1 MLLCYVT
8 DRQSL
13 LPHHPPSAAAS
24 PPAPG
29 ILRDNSFAPLLLHVA
44 AAASAG
50 IDWIQLRE
58 KDLAAKHCAA
68 LLAAARGQC
77 RATRAKVLVNDRL
90 DVALAEFADG
100 VHLRE
105 RSLPVSEVCGSLRA
119 SSRLTRHPSLLVGA
133 SCHSV
138 ASAIAAAQ
146 AGAGYIFFGP
156 VFDSP
161 SKRAFGPAQGVSLL
175 AQVCRA
181 VSIPVLAIGGIT
193 AENASTCHS
202 AGAAGIAAI
211 RLFQESVDLPAVVS
225 LLRSA
230 R

>member
-1 MLLCYVT
+1 VILCYVT
-8 DRQSL
+8 DRRSL
-13 LPHHPPSAAAS
+13 IPDNPPPAAAS
-24 PPAPG
+24 PPAHCVWPD
-29 ILRDNSFAPLLLHVA
+29 ISFAPLLLHVA

-50 IDWIQLRE
+50 VDWIQLRE
-58 KDLAAKHCAA
+58 KDLAAQDCAA
-68 LLAAARGQC
+68 LVAAARAHC

-90 DVALAEFADG
+90 DVALAESADG
-100 VHLRE
+100 VHLGE
-105 RSLPVSEVCGSLRA
+105 RSLPVAEVCGALRA
-119 SSRLTRHPSLLVGA
+119 SPPVTRHAPLLLGA

-156 VFDSP
+156 VFASP
-161 SKRAFGPAQGVSLL
+161 SKRAFGPPQGVSLL

-181 VSIPVLAIGGIT
+181 VSIPVLAIGGST
-193 AENASTCHS
+193 TENTSMCLD

-211 RLFQESVDLPAVVS
+211 RLFQESRNLAALVS

-230 R
+230 G